1 MSNNDAKNGGNS
13 RLRGLFSRSPRN
25 VHTPPYILLRDDVIW
40 AMGSFSALNRR
51 PFDAELLVKQFPPPY
66 SSDSLIHAA
75 RALGFR
81 IKRHDCKADAVA
93 KLNLPCMV
101 LLNEA
106 DAVEQA
112 TNLQPVNDQVT
123 APIQAGNELATLQ
136 APDEASSPADADV
149 TPATPTLPIVHPAI
163 VVQASDKGMV
173 LFEVGTNTPK
183 VMTHEEFA
191 MRFTGSAF
199 QLALETKGIKDPD
212 GAMTKQAE
220 FGFRWFIPE
229 LLKHKRIW
237 RDVLIASLIIQ
248 LLALGTPLFTQ
259 VIIDKVIVHRT
270 QSTLIVIGIALA
282 VFMIFSALLS
292 WVRQYLILHTG
303 NRVDAVLGSSVFDHM
318 FKLPTRYFEQRPT
331 GVIAARL
338 HGVETIREF
347 IASAAVTLILDFPF
361 LFIFLAMMLY
371 YNVTL
376 TMIAVSIML
385 VITIISFIIAP
396 IFRSR
401 MNEQFMLGARNQAF
415 TIEYVSGIETVK
427 SLQMEPQLSAR
438 YSDYL
443 AEYLRSGFGVRQIG
457 NTYNTISNL
466 LEQMM
471 TLLILI
477 VGAYTVMTTSDFTIG
492 MLIAFQMYSSKV
504 SQPMLRLVGLWQQF
518 QQANLSVQRLGD
530 LMNAPPEPYSVIP
543 SRLREGKGLIEI
555 ECLSF
560 RYAENLPFLY
570 EDFKLKVTPGKVVAI
585 MGPSGSGKSTLTKL
599 LQGFYQPSGGTIKI
613 DGNDIRYLSANE
625 LRHHF
630 GVVPQETILFSG
642 TIYDNLLMANP
653 HASFEQV
660 VHACRMAEIHSAIEA
675 LPQGYQTEIGERGVG
690 LSGGQKQRMAIARAL
705 IKQPKILIFDEATS
719 SLDATTAEHFAATIN
734 QLKGKV
740 SMLFITHAMPKNLQV
755 DEIVRIG
762 QGSLSAVSTGTDVAK
777 QDAAGGTHG

>member
-1 MSNNDAKNGGNS
+1 MANSDEIMGGGF
-13 RLRGLFSRSPRN
+13 RLRGIFVKFRAQSH
-25 VHTPPYILLRDDVIW
+25 VTPHILQRDDVIW
-40 AMGSFSALNRR
+40 AMGSFCALNRK
-51 PFDAELLVKQFPPPY
+51 PFDAELLLKQFPPPY

-81 IKRHDCKADAVA
+81 IKRQTCNAEAVA

-101 LLNEA
+101 LLHAAE
-106 DAVEQA
+106 
-112 TNLQPVNDQVT
+112 
-123 APIQAGNELATLQ
+123 ELAQ
-136 APDEASSPADADV
+136 ADIVKTDAAQESEAVALTTTDA
-149 TPATPTLPIVHPAI
+149 ATQSEEALLASIKLPELPPLAKVHPAI
-163 VVQASDKGMV
+163 VVQASEKGMV

-191 MRFTGSAF
+191 LRYADAAF
-199 QLALETKGIKDPD
+199 LLALETKGIQDPD
-212 GAMTKQAE
+212 GAITKQAE

-229 LLKHKRIW
+229 LLKHKRVW

-259 VIIDKVIVHRT
+259 VIIDKVVVHRT

-303 NRVDAVLGSSVFDHM
+303 NRVDAVLGSTVFDHL
-318 FKLPTRYFEQRPT
+318 FKLPTRYFEHRPT
-331 GVIAARL
+331 GVVAARL

-376 TMIAVSIML
+376 TMIAVSIMV
-385 VITIISFIIAP
+385 VITLMSFIVAP

-443 AEYLRSGFGVRQIG
+443 AEYLRSGFSVRQIG
-457 NTYNTISNL
+457 NTYNTISNG

-530 LMNAPPEPYSVIP
+530 LMNAPTEPYSVIP

-555 ECLSF
+555 EGLSF

-570 EDFKLKVTPGKVVAI
+570 EGFKLKVAPGKVVAI

-630 GVVPQETILFSG
+630 GVVPQETVLFSG

-660 VHACRMAEIHSAIEA
+660 VHACRMAEIHSSIEA

-719 SLDATTAEHFAATIN
+719 SLDAATAEHFAATIN

-762 QGSLSAVSTGTDVAK
+762 QGSLHAVSAADEETTGK
-777 QDAAGGTHG
+777 HG